1 MSLLLADY
9 RDVLADLGP
18 EAEALLQALWQDA
31 VKVFSNQGLQNYL
44 QAAQSLKSLGRGSS
58 LVLAYLESAPAV
70 ARELGEG
77 AAQDLFST
85 AIKMYAKTSVGV
97 LELLFSTAPVAAARL
112 GEAELFKGYL
122 SLLDYLLTQIPRALR
137 PMLEKIDLLLTHLT
151 LGGLRRWALWGASAY
166 KNDFNAQGL
175 YFSLVS
181 EESQA
186 IMKREQRGTLF
197 VQVQRRLIMYLR
209 ALWGRDFLLRPTS
222 GDFENRQGYRPF
234 LEDFFIYLPDAF
246 DDYAPEGQAPVS
258 GLLIYRAAAAHAAAH
273 AVYSAPFQA
282 LLDAPAL
289 TKLCIGMLE
298 DARVERLAIQSFPG
312 LKTLWSSLL
321 IIPAL
326 KNQEINK
333 PWEVVNLL
341 EQCSAAL
348 LDVAHLNAELP
359 DFIKNLVSAFHQS
372 TDWHTREF
380 IQAQGQTLAQALAT
394 YSWQKRDFAAV
405 YRDDNRHLWQLP
417 DLEKFSEKMHLPK
430 AAQRKY
436 VSLMEMIN
444 ALDVEYAGDDAQEIW
459 VLPTE
464 FYEDDGV
471 SLNEKE
477 GKAPVSAPVT
487 YPEWDYLTQ
496 LERPDWVTLF
506 EKRPKNGDAAA
517 IDQII
522 LTHKPLVNRLKRLM
536 EALQPQ
542 GVQRI
547 RKVEDG
553 DDIDLN
559 AAIRALVDIRMGQQ
573 PDPRIGV
580 RTRLHVRDLS
590 VILLIDLSQSTNDPI
605 AGAASATTVLALA
618 KEAAALLAES
628 LAKIGDPFAIHGF
641 DSNGRHEVE
650 YYRIKDF
657 DEPYK
662 QAAKARL
669 AGITGQLSTRMGAAL
684 RHAGAKL
691 QQRGSARKLIL
702 LLTDG
707 EPADNDVRDPQ
718 YLRLDS
724 KRAVEELQRQG
735 IATYCV
741 SLDPRADQYVSRIFG
756 AKNYLVLDSVS
767 RLPEKLPALYL
778 SLTR

>member
-1 MSLLLADY
+1 MSLHLADY
-9 RDVLADLGP
+9 RAVLADLGQD
-18 EAEALLQALWQDA
+18 AEVLLQSLWQEA
-31 VKVFSNQGLQNYL
+31 VKVFSNNGLQNYL

-58 LVLAYLESAPAV
+58 LVLAYLASAPAV
-70 ARELGEG
+70 AKELGEG

-97 LELLFSTAPVAAARL
+97 LELLFSTAPIAAARL
-112 GEAELFKGYL
+112 GEAELFKSYL
-122 SLLDYLLTQIPRALR
+122 GLLDYLLTQIPRALR
-137 PMLEKIDLLLTHLT
+137 PMLEKIEVLLTHLT

-175 YFSLVS
+175 YFSLAS

-246 DDYAPEGQAPVS
+246 DDYAPEGQPPVS
-258 GLLIYRAAAAHAAAH
+258 GLSIYRAAAAHAAAH
-273 AVYSAPFQA
+273 AVYSQPFPELAEASA
-282 LLDAPAL
+282 LS
-289 TKLCIGMLE
+289 KLCLGLLE
-298 DARVERLAIQSFPG
+298 DARVERLAIQAFPG
-312 LKTLWSSLL
+312 LKPLWSSLL
-321 IIPAL
+321 ITPEL
-326 KNQEINK
+326 KNQKITK

-341 EQCSAAL
+341 EQASAAL
-348 LDVAHLNAELP
+348 LDFSHLNEELP
-359 DFIKNLVSAFHQS
+359 DFLKKIISDFHQNS
-372 TDWHTREF
+372 DWSSRDFVQKHGE
-380 IQAQGQTLAQALAT
+380 ALAKQLAAF
-394 YSWQKRDFAAV
+394 SWQKRDFAPL

-417 DLEKFSEKMHLPK
+417 DVEKFAEKLHLPK

-464 FYEDDGV
+464 FYEDDGTT
-471 SLNEKE
+471 LNAKE

-506 EKRPKNGDAAA
+506 EKRPKNGDPES
-517 IDQII
+517 IDKII
-522 LTHKPLVNRLKRLM
+522 QVHKPLVNRLKRLM

-605 AGAASATTVLALA
+605 LGAEQNTTVLALA
-618 KEAAALLAES
+618 QEAAALLAES
-628 LAKIGDPFAIHGF
+628 LAKIGDSFAIHGF
-641 DSNGRHEVE
+641 ASNGRHEVE
-650 YYRIKDF
+650 YYRLKDF

-662 QAAKARL
+662 TAAKARL

-684 RHAGAKL
+684 RHAGVKL

-724 KRAVEELQRQG
+724 KRAVEELKRQG
-735 IATYCV
+735 ISTYCV